1 MKKYNIENYIRYKE
15 DLSSV
20 MPKDKDWESYTRNE
34 LITKIYYSQQIQNA
48 ANIKKRKRSDSFETN
63 ESNKKTKFH

>member
-20 MPKDKDWESYTRNE
+20 MPKDKDWDSYTRNE
-34 LITKIYYSQQIQNA
+34 LITKFIP
-48 ANIKKRKRSDSFETN
+48 
-63 ESNKKTKFH
+63 ESLITSCK